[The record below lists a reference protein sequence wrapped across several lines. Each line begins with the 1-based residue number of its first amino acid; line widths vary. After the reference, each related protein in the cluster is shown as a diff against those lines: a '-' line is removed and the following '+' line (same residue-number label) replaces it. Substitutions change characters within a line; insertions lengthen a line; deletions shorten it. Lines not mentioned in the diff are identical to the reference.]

1 MSVEKLLVKLE
12 ANVKDY
18 VRDMNKAKD
27 SNDDLG
33 DSSEGLKGKLG
44 NVKQAMGVAAGA
56 AAGFS
61 AGVAA
66 LGSALTALTLKAA
79 DNRRELERMAR
90 QAKTSTGE
98 FQALA
103 FATKQYGVDADQ
115 VADITKDVSDR
126 FGEFATAAS
135 GPFQD
140 FADLMGMSK
149 EEAQAAAEA
158 FSEMSGPDAIQAMVS
173 QMDSAGASGEQI
185 TFVLESMG
193 SELSRLYPLFRNN
206 GEEMARLTGR
216 FAGLNDELSISE
228 EQAGALT
235 QVAEDFD
242 LMTAAISKAG
252 TAIGA
257 KFAPVLSSMLNTV
270 TEVVPEATNSLI
282 SFFNAFLEAEDLS
295 NIQEINRQIIDTRAA
310 VLAYE
315 DALELTGENVPFVS
329 EGIQE
334 QIDKG
339 NERIAQLEAQK
350 DLLQSQTLEM
360 EKQAEVE
367 SKSPSSPKVEEDTSK
382 KEEVQTN
389 LEKEQQE
396 KAQLEEER
404 RQQQLEREREQEE
417 ARLEMLKEYALT
429 KEEILIEQYQ
439 KEMEMLA
446 EYQQA
451 TGASDEELYARRLE
465 AAQKFRDK
473 MVSLKKDDADTTEDT
488 EKKKEATLEDGLR
501 TARMVGN
508 ALFEDNKLVKAGLI
522 VADTA
527 AGIMRSIATYGLPQA
542 APFVAATAALG
553 LAQLANVQSAT
564 KGGGT
569 VSGGG
574 AGGTSV
580 QNRPED
586 FAPET
591 TDLTIES
598 NIEGVGTSVNRVSL
612 SVEDSDDFIEEL
624 ADRINRK
631 RG

>member
-1 MSVEKLLVKLE
+1 
-12 ANVKDY
+12 
-18 VRDMNKAKD
+18 
-27 SNDDLG
+27 
-33 DSSEGLKGKLG
+33 
-44 NVKQAMGVAAGA
+44 MGVAAGA

-61 AGVAA
+61 AGDVA
-66 LGSALTALTLKAA
+66 LGSVLTALTLNAA

-98 FQALA
+98 FQGLA
-103 FATKQYGVDADQ
+103 FATKQYGVEADQ
-115 VADITKDVSDR
+115 IADITKDVSDK

-149 EEAQAAAEA
+149 EEAQAAADA

-216 FAGLNDELSISE
+216 FAALNDEISISE
-228 EQAGALT
+228 EQAEGLT

-242 LMTAAISKAG
+242 LMTAAISKSG
-252 TAIGA
+252 EAISA
-257 KFAPVLSSMLNTV
+257 KFAPALSSMLNAV
-270 TEVVPEATNSLI
+270 TGVVPEATNSLI
-282 SFFNAFLEAEDLS
+282 SFFNAFLEAEEIS
-295 NIQEINRQIIDTRAA
+295 NLQEINRQIIDTRAA
-310 VLAYE
+310 VLAYQ

-334 QIDKG
+334 QINKG
-339 NERIAQLEAQK
+339 NERIAQLESQR
-350 DLLQSQTLEM
+350 DLLQSQTIEM

-367 SKSPSSPKVEEDTSK
+367 SKSPSSSGDKEDTSK

-396 KAQLEEER
+396 KAELEEER

-429 KEEILIEQYQ
+429 KEELLLAQYQ

-446 EYQQA
+446 EYQMA

-473 MVSLKKDDADTTEDT
+473 MVSLKKNDADTTQDT
-488 EKKKEATLEDGLR
+488 EKKKEASLEDGLR

-508 ALFEDNKLVKAGLI
+508 ALFEDNKLVKAGLV

-553 LAQLANVQSAT
+553 LAQLANIQSAT

-574 AGGTSV
+574 AGGTSIV
-580 QNRPED
+580 NQPED
-586 FAPET
+586 FVPDT
-591 TDLTIES
+591 TDLTIDS